1 MAARISLRV
10 KSGCL
15 ATRAK
20 SHSECSSSGEVLPP
34 LGLASTLPVSLRR
47 RHHRIT
53 ELTPTSNTS
62 ATSRRDA
69 PLSTASTA
77 RSRKSVEYGFGIDL
91 APRRI
96 NFSRFARA
104 KAVGNP
110 PDSMPPGNA
119 LVTAGNC
126 EMEGVM
132 LELIPDGWADF
143 GANVS
148 SGGNDDSW
156 GILSFHFHQA
166 NGLVVWNSGS
176 FWSPTIG
183 VGNTTPW
190 TFQFQYPAVLFDT
203 IATIDFTNHC

>member
-15 ATRAK
+15 ATRVK

-34 LGLASTLPVSLRR
+34 LGLASTLPVSLQR

-96 NFSRFARA
+96 NFSRFAWA

-119 LVTAGNC
+119 LVINGIGYRIPGSPLRGAPRNDKFHGIDQLGRRSTAFWRASY
-126 EMEGVM
+126 ERSAPRAAKKVVEAQ
-132 LELIPDGWADF
+132 P
-143 GANVS
+143 
-148 SGGNDDSW
+148 
-156 GILSFHFHQA
+156 GIEPGLMAGSPAIAFSHFA
-166 NGLVVWNSGS
+166 TGP
-176 FWSPTIG
+176 FWSGREGSNP
-183 VGNTTPW
+183 
-190 TFQFQYPAVLFDT
+190 L
-203 IATIDFTNHC
+203 

>member
-15 ATRAK
+15 ATSVK
-20 SHSECSSSGEVLPP
+20 SHYECSSSGEVLPP
-34 LGLASTLPVSLRR
+34 LGLASTLPVSLQR

-96 NFSRFARA
+96 NFSRFAWA

-119 LVTAGNC
+119 LAALTLRHGIPTMFGFREYAEAGGL
-126 EMEGVM
+126 MSYGASLV
-132 LELIPDGWADF
+132 DG
-143 GANVS
+143 
-148 SGGNDDSW
+148 
-156 GILSFHFHQA
+156 
-166 NGLVVWNSGS
+166 
-176 FWSPTIG
+176 
-183 VGNTTPW
+183 
-190 TFQFQYPAVLFDT
+190 YR
-203 IATIDFTNHC
+203 

>member
-15 ATRAK
+15 ATSVK

-96 NFSRFARA
+96 NFSRFAWA

-119 LVTAGNC
+119 LSARSGEPPLIHSQRFRLPQC
-126 EMEGVM
+126 IQPLLARGRR
-132 LELIPDGWADF
+132 ELMSAFTKGL
-143 GANVS
+143 
-148 SGGNDDSW
+148 GG
-156 GILSFHFHQA
+156 
-166 NGLVVWNSGS
+166 
-176 FWSPTIG
+176 
-183 VGNTTPW
+183 
-190 TFQFQYPAVLFDT
+190 
-203 IATIDFTNHC
+203 

>member
-15 ATRAK
+15 ATRVK

-96 NFSRFARA
+96 NFSRFAWA

-110 PDSMPPGNA
+110 PDSMPPENA
-119 LVTAGNC
+119 LVLTSVDLNVITVGLWRSRCEDSASGNKRRR
-126 EMEGVM
+126 G
-132 LELIPDGWADF
+132 F
-143 GANVS
+143 K
-148 SGGNDDSW
+148 
-156 GILSFHFHQA
+156 
-166 NGLVVWNSGS
+166 
-176 FWSPTIG
+176 T
-183 VGNTTPW
+183 
-190 TFQFQYPAVLFDT
+190 VL
-203 IATIDFTNHC
+203 

>member
-15 ATRAK
+15 ATSVK

-119 LVTAGNC
+119 LVPGIIHTWQGPECGYATQMTRHFSVAPESPIC
-126 EMEGVM
+126 E
-132 LELIPDGWADF
+132 
-143 GANVS
+143 
-148 SGGNDDSW
+148 SG
-156 GILSFHFHQA
+156 
-166 NGLVVWNSGS
+166 
-176 FWSPTIG
+176 
-183 VGNTTPW
+183 
-190 TFQFQYPAVLFDT
+190 Y
-203 IATIDFTNHC
+203 

>member
-15 ATRAK
+15 ATSVK
-20 SHSECSSSGEVLPP
+20 SHSEWSSSGEVLPP

-96 NFSRFARA
+96 NFSRFAWA

-119 LVTAGNC
+119 LAGKRVFVDKVTGSKETRAEPFVAQCQNDNVRLVAG
-126 EMEGVM
+126 
-132 LELIPDGWADF
+132 GWVHAFLDEAEAWPASKYKDQIDACS
-143 GANVS
+143 GAFNRLAQ
-148 SGGNDDSW
+148 GYGYD
-156 GILSFHFHQA
+156 
-166 NGLVVWNSGS
+166 
-176 FWSPTIG
+176 
-183 VGNTTPW
+183 TTYAG
-190 TFQFQYPAVLFDT
+190 F
-203 IATIDFTNHC
+203 

>member
-15 ATRAK
+15 ATSVK

-96 NFSRFARA
+96 NFPRLAWVEAF
-104 KAVGNP
+104 GNP

-119 LVTAGNC
+119 LGRQTTLISPRKTKLSRPLLLTQRSG
-126 EMEGVM
+126 EGQ
-132 LELIPDGWADF
+132 
-143 GANVS
+143 S
-148 SGGNDDSW
+148 SSTC
-156 GILSFHFHQA
+156 A
-166 NGLVVWNSGS
+166 YRRP
-176 FWSPTIG
+176 PT
-183 VGNTTPW
+183 T
-190 TFQFQYPAVLFDT
+190 Q
-203 IATIDFTNHC
+203 

>member
-15 ATRAK
+15 ATRVK

-69 PLSTASTA
+69 PLSNASTA
-77 RSRKSVEYGFGIDL
+77 RTRKSVEYGFGIDL

-96 NFSRFARA
+96 NFPRLAWVEAF
-104 KAVGNP
+104 GNP
-110 PDSMPPGNA
+110 PASMSAGKTLCVLGGRASAFRVMGFLRLPLPHSAHGPP
-119 LVTAGNC
+119 
-126 EMEGVM
+126 
-132 LELIPDGWADF
+132 
-143 GANVS
+143 
-148 SGGNDDSW
+148 
-156 GILSFHFHQA
+156 SFFEFSERIFVQ
-166 NGLVVWNSGS
+166 
-176 FWSPTIG
+176 
-183 VGNTTPW
+183 TP
-190 TFQFQYPAVLFDT
+190 Q
-203 IATIDFTNHC
+203 H

>member
-15 ATRAK
+15 ATRVK

-119 LVTAGNC
+119 LAVTSDKAPAPLLTWVKGFWLHLLTTASGISDITATQC
-126 EMEGVM
+126 PQPVEADISPKRRM
-132 LELIPDGWADF
+132 LLLTQCMVRPC
-143 GANVS
+143 GA
-148 SGGNDDSW
+148 
-156 GILSFHFHQA
+156 
-166 NGLVVWNSGS
+166 
-176 FWSPTIG
+176 
-183 VGNTTPW
+183 
-190 TFQFQYPAVLFDT
+190 
-203 IATIDFTNHC
+203 

>member
-15 ATRAK
+15 ATRVK

-34 LGLASTLPVSLRR
+34 LGLASTLPVSLQR

-53 ELTPTSNTS
+53 ELTPTSNSS

-96 NFSRFARA
+96 NFSSFAWA

-110 PDSMPPGNA
+110 PDSMLPGNA
-119 LVTAGNC
+119 L
-126 EMEGVM
+126 GVPP
-132 LELIPDGWADF
+132 EQS
-143 GANVS
+143 GAQS
-148 SGGNDDSW
+148 RGGEWHEAFAAVRSLQFPNLLPPRLK
-156 GILSFHFHQA
+156 GT
-166 NGLVVWNSGS
+166 VVDE
-176 FWSPTIG
+176 I
-183 VGNTTPW
+183 
-190 TFQFQYPAVLFDT
+190 
-203 IATIDFTNHC
+203 IE

>member
-15 ATRAK
+15 ATSVK
-20 SHSECSSSGEVLPP
+20 SHSEGSSSGEVLPP

-119 LVTAGNC
+119 LISRPTLSARPKHL
-126 EMEGVM
+126 MPRPQPH
-132 LELIPDGWADF
+132 LPLLSRPRR
-143 GANVS
+143 VS
-148 SGGNDDSW
+148 RRAYSPHQGGR
-156 GILSFHFHQA
+156 
-166 NGLVVWNSGS
+166 V
-176 FWSPTIG
+176 
-183 VGNTTPW
+183 
-190 TFQFQYPAVLFDT
+190 
-203 IATIDFTNHC
+203 

>member
-15 ATRAK
+15 ATRVK

-119 LVTAGNC
+119 LGFNFIRDIEPIAPIVRFPY
-126 EMEGVM
+126 
-132 LELIPDGWADF
+132 I
-143 GANVS
+143 
-148 SGGNDDSW
+148 
-156 GILSFHFHQA
+156 
-166 NGLVVWNSGS
+166 LVVNPSVPAKTLPEFIAYAKANPGKINMA
-176 FWSPTIG
+176 SPGTGTGPHIAAELFKMMAG
-183 VGNTTPW
+183 IDMVHVPYRGATPAL
-190 TFQFQYPAVLFDT
+190 TD
-203 IATIDFTNHC
+203 

>member
-1 MAARISLRV
+1 LRV

-15 ATRAK
+15 ATRVK

-119 LVTAGNC
+119 L
-126 EMEGVM
+126 GVQ
-132 LELIPDGWADF
+132 
-143 GANVS
+143 GA
-148 SGGNDDSW
+148 
-156 GILSFHFHQA
+156 SF
-166 NGLVVWNSGS
+166 
-176 FWSPTIG
+176 PTIARQQAAARAQTHAFERAIALHTAKFMAG
-183 VGNTTPW
+183 AIPRPPNW
-190 TFQFQYPAVLFDT
+190 TGYRLLPLIMEFWQDRPFRLHDRVEFLRAAPRSALAQDAALSVS
-203 IATIDFTNHC
+203 

>member
-15 ATRAK
+15 ATRVR
-20 SHSECSSSGEVLPP
+20 SHSEGSSSGELLPP
-34 LGLASTLPVSLRR
+34 LGLASTLPVSLQR

-96 NFSRFARA
+96 NFSRFAWA

-119 LVTAGNC
+119 LVPLEWWDLGR
-126 EMEGVM
+126 ESGHGVS
-132 LELIPDGWADF
+132 LDLQRPGRIDCHVAR
-143 GANVS
+143 V
-148 SGGNDDSW
+148 
-156 GILSFHFHQA
+156 
-166 NGLVVWNSGS
+166 
-176 FWSPTIG
+176 G
-183 VGNTTPW
+183 VRIRQVQRQVCDVEPLPVRTKG
-190 TFQFQYPAVLFDT
+190 
-203 IATIDFTNHC
+203 

>member
-119 LVTAGNC
+119 LAR
-126 EMEGVM
+126 
-132 LELIPDGWADF
+132 AQSR
-143 GANVS
+143 VS
-148 SGGNDDSW
+148 SRKCHRHIRPRRHLETGGCWSTRW
-156 GILSFHFHQA
+156 VRGAKSRC
-166 NGLVVWNSGS
+166 GS
-176 FWSPTIG
+176 PG
-183 VGNTTPW
+183 GEGG
-190 TFQFQYPAVLFDT
+190 
-203 IATIDFTNHC
+203 H

>member
-119 LVTAGNC
+119 LDIGLQQSRRDKLRTRRLTRPRTPG
-126 EMEGVM
+126 
-132 LELIPDGWADF
+132 PS
-143 GANVS
+143 NVAEAS
-148 SGGNDDSW
+148 NARG
-156 GILSFHFHQA
+156 
-166 NGLVVWNSGS
+166 
-176 FWSPTIG
+176 
-183 VGNTTPW
+183 
-190 TFQFQYPAVLFDT
+190 
-203 IATIDFTNHC
+203 

>member
-15 ATRAK
+15 ATRVK

-34 LGLASTLPVSLRR
+34 LGLASTLPVSLQR

-96 NFSRFARA
+96 NFSSFAWA

-119 LVTAGNC
+119 LIRYFRTSDR
-126 EMEGVM
+126 
-132 LELIPDGWADF
+132 P
-143 GANVS
+143 S
-148 SGGNDDSW
+148 S
-156 GILSFHFHQA
+156 
-166 NGLVVWNSGS
+166 LVVPLDKGEN
-176 FWSPTIG
+176 PM
-183 VGNTTPW
+183 V
-190 TFQFQYPAVLFDT
+190 
-203 IATIDFTNHC
+203 

>member
-15 ATRAK
+15 ATRVK

-34 LGLASTLPVSLRR
+34 LGLASTLPVSLQR

-96 NFSRFARA
+96 NFSRFAWA

-110 PDSMPPGNA
+110 PDSMPPENA
-119 LVTAGNC
+119 LARSLAVNPLASDRHPSQAFIDYLPGFHYTG
-126 EMEGVM
+126 E
-132 LELIPDGWADF
+132 DGPYEF
-143 GANVS
+143 GYGAKN
-148 SGGNDDSW
+148 
-156 GILSFHFHQA
+156 
-166 NGLVVWNSGS
+166 NSE
-176 FWSPTIG
+176 
-183 VGNTTPW
+183 
-190 TFQFQYPAVLFDT
+190 
-203 IATIDFTNHC
+203 ID

>member
-15 ATRAK
+15 ATSVK
-20 SHSECSSSGEVLPP
+20 SHSEWSSSGEVLPP

-77 RSRKSVEYGFGIDL
+77 RSRKSLEYGFGIDL

-96 NFSRFARA
+96 NFSRFAWT

-110 PDSMPPGNA
+110 PDSMPPGNSVA
-119 LVTAGNC
+119 QLEARSVGSEKWAMPDRTYRLSVLKAQYHDLAGC
-126 EMEGVM
+126 
-132 LELIPDGWADF
+132 
-143 GANVS
+143 
-148 SGGNDDSW
+148 
-156 GILSFHFHQA
+156 
-166 NGLVVWNSGS
+166 
-176 FWSPTIG
+176 
-183 VGNTTPW
+183 
-190 TFQFQYPAVLFDT
+190 
-203 IATIDFTNHC
+203 

>member
-15 ATRAK
+15 ATSVK

-96 NFSRFARA
+96 NFSRFAWA

-119 LVTAGNC
+119 LGYPSWKFAAPL
-126 EMEGVM
+126 EESRRQPAREIELDRFRSEGQVV
-132 LELIPDGWADF
+132 EYGLIREK
-143 GANVS
+143 
-148 SGGNDDSW
+148 
-156 GILSFHFHQA
+156 
-166 NGLVVWNSGS
+166 
-176 FWSPTIG
+176 
-183 VGNTTPW
+183 
-190 TFQFQYPAVLFDT
+190 
-203 IATIDFTNHC
+203 

>member
-15 ATRAK
+15 ATSVK
-20 SHSECSSSGEVLPP
+20 THSESSSTGEVPPP

-96 NFSRFARA
+96 NFSRFAWA

-119 LVTAGNC
+119 LELEISRLRFGSSGLFDVLPQAATVAATGLGLVWLILQII
-126 EMEGVM
+126 EKAQMWPLQVKK
-132 LELIPDGWADF
+132 LELEIKKLERENAD
-143 GANVS
+143 
-148 SGGNDDSW
+148 
-156 GILSFHFHQA
+156 H
-166 NGLVVWNSGS
+166 
-176 FWSPTIG
+176 TKR
-183 VGNTTPW
+183 
-190 TFQFQYPAVLFDT
+190 
-203 IATIDFTNHC
+203 

>member
-15 ATRAK
+15 ATRVK

-34 LGLASTLPVSLRR
+34 LGLASTLPVSLQR

-96 NFSRFARA
+96 NFSRFAWA

-110 PDSMPPGNA
+110 PDSMPPENA
-119 LVTAGNC
+119 LAHPSDTQRDHSRRVFT
-126 EMEGVM
+126 
-132 LELIPDGWADF
+132 
-143 GANVS
+143 
-148 SGGNDDSW
+148 
-156 GILSFHFHQA
+156 
-166 NGLVVWNSGS
+166 
-176 FWSPTIG
+176 TIG
-183 VGNTTPW
+183 GRGITRSQV
-190 TFQFQYPAVLFDT
+190 ALLR
-203 IATIDFTNHC
+203 

>member
-15 ATRAK
+15 ATRVK

-34 LGLASTLPVSLRR
+34 LGLASTLPVSLQR

-96 NFSRFARA
+96 NFSRFAWT

-110 PDSMPPGNA
+110 PDSMPPRNA
-119 LVTAGNC
+119 LAEATRSCPTLALVA
-126 EMEGVM
+126 
-132 LELIPDGWADF
+132 
-143 GANVS
+143 VS
-148 SGGNDDSW
+148 
-156 GILSFHFHQA
+156 F
-166 NGLVVWNSGS
+166 
-176 FWSPTIG
+176 
-183 VGNTTPW
+183 
-190 TFQFQYPAVLFDT
+190 YPASLNRRAAD
-203 IATIDFTNHC
+203 DKKGRQTNKQRYLAPASRALPKFCLMAPARTRWKRRLRLR

>member
-1 MAARISLRV
+1 MRV

-15 ATRAK
+15 ATSVK

-34 LGLASTLPVSLRR
+34 LGLASTLPVSLQR

-96 NFSRFARA
+96 NFSRFAWA

-119 LVTAGNC
+119 LRHRKSR
-126 EMEGVM
+126 
-132 LELIPDGWADF
+132 
-143 GANVS
+143 S
-148 SGGNDDSW
+148 SGGP
-156 GILSFHFHQA
+156 LHQFLKRPESIRNPPA
-166 NGLVVWNSGS
+166 GRLRRWIFFGS
-176 FWSPTIG
+176 AAADLAPAELPARTRGSRLRPA
-183 VGNTTPW
+183 TTK
-190 TFQFQYPAVLFDT
+190 LG
-203 IATIDFTNHC
+203 